1 MTASTTI
8 VRCGTLA
15 GVLALAACGGDN
27 GQAGTMTSFSAA
39 ARPDSQPELF
49 EVPANQM
56 SRVRIETVS
65 RTSIPHV
72 LRLTGAVA
80 YNGFLTTP
88 VITQVGGPVS
98 RILVTPGQHVTEG
111 QPLLYVA
118 SPDFS
123 LLRSGYIKAKDAFQL
138 ADKIYKRTEDLYQ
151 HGAAAQADAE
161 QAASGR
167 AQAQADLEASEQSM
181 RIVGITDPDAF
192 ILRPATSEV
201 ALPAPR
207 SGEIVERLC
216 NQGQL
221 LQAGT
226 TQCFTLSDMSSV
238 WVLVNVYQNDIAA
251 VKVGD
256 QVTIANETYPGTVQ
270 GRIEYIAPSLDPT
283 TRTLQARIAAPNPGE
298 RLKKDMYVTAEVQ
311 AGVVTDAV
319 AVPDAAIL
327 RDTQNL
333 PYVYVETGD
342 RRFARRMVTI
352 ADSQNGRTQVLT
364 GLQPGERVVAD
375 GGLFLQFQN
384 SLQR

>member
-311 AGVVTDAV
+311 AGVVTDA
-319 AVPDAAIL
+319 L
-327 RDTQNL
+327 H
-333 PYVYVETGD
+333 
-342 RRFARRMVTI
+342 FARVDRLRLQQLAQAVGELNL
-352 ADSQNGRTQVLT
+352 AGPVPLDRLERREDLGR
-364 GLQPGERVVAD
+364 EDVAPD
-375 GGLFLQFQN
+375 D
-384 SLQR
+384 REV